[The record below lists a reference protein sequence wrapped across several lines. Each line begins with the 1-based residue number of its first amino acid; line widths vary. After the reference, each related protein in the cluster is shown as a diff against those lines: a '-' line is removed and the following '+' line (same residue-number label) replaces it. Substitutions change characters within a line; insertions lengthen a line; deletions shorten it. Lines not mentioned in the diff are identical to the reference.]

1 MCFWWRVSEVLGIQ
15 TSPVCAQRWETE
27 DFVPLLK
34 PLQKQWLCLSRMW
47 VRMWVLHVFQKH
59 SEHCQGKEKERPDDQ
74 KDKAWGDHVPTV
86 WWGLLP
92 PWVTMTEST
101 RSLRNTGFPGTA
113 LVVQW
118 LRRHAPNAGD
128 PGLIHGQG
136 TRSCMLQR
144 RPSTAKHVHKKYQCS
159 TYYLS
164 LYNWERAKSFSSY
177 PSYNTDLPLPWKEEN
192 QISTQTFS
200 KSLTFTIWVET
211 ENHKIDSRGP
221 EWRVGDTEHRCERRE
236 KLASAPFLALTSC
249 ISLGKPLN
257 LSEPTFLDL

>member
-1 MCFWWRVSEVLGIQ
+1 M
-15 TSPVCAQRWETE
+15 
-27 DFVPLLK
+27 
-34 PLQKQWLCLSRMW
+34 
-47 VRMWVLHVFQKH
+47 
-59 SEHCQGKEKERPDDQ
+59 
-74 KDKAWGDHVPTV
+74 
-86 WWGLLP
+86 LP
-92 PWVTMTEST
+92 M
-101 RSLRNTGFPGTA
+101 
-113 LVVQW
+113 
-118 LRRHAPNAGD
+118 
-128 PGLIHGQG
+128 QG
-136 TRSCMLQR
+136 TRLWSMVRELDPACCNGDLAQPNMYIR
-144 RPSTAKHVHKKYQCS
+144 KKYQCS

-236 KLASAPFLALTSC
+236 ELASAPFLALTSC